1 MPYKIIKRKCKQS
14 SGKKGKYIVAKKSDN
29 KKQSCHTSKK
39 KAQSAVR
46 ARYANES
53 EIREYIKLL
62 IESNSE
68 NHVSFKDI
76 LKIANAEAA
85 EAAGDAEKAED
96 AENAKKR
103 NNYVYPPKPKKISP
117 EMEALLKLLGGE
129 ELK

>member
-53 EIREYIKLL
+53 VLKEYVKML

-76 LKIANAEAA
+76 LDKANAEAA
-85 EAAGDAEKAED
+85 EEAKKAEEAEEAKKAKKAED
-96 AENAKKR
+96 ESLQNYIKLMKR
-103 NNYVYPPKPKKISP
+103 LAGKN
-117 EMEALLKLLGGE
+117 
-129 ELK
+129 